1 MKQETTETVDNVW
14 QHYLHR
20 NNITHVNFWQCY
32 SQQFQMWT
40 RKTVMVT
47 QRCLYVFQI
56 QATQEKNKKI
66 IYFKLEIDQEKHVTP
81 HMNVSSN

>member
-1 MKQETTETVDNVW
+1 
-14 QHYLHR
+14 
-20 NNITHVNFWQCY
+20 
-32 SQQFQMWT
+32 
-40 RKTVMVT
+40 MVT